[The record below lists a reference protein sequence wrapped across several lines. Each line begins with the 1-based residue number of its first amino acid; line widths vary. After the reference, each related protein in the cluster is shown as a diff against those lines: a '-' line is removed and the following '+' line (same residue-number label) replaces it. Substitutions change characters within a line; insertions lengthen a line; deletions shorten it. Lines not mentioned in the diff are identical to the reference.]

1 MNLDDD
7 YISWSL
13 SEVFSPSWIT
23 WCYKFKCIGCI
34 HHVITACTKPK
45 IQEDKLGCY
54 DVGGGV
60 GWQVCAD
67 AGFFSKVYCCCWES
81 SPLDGDFLI
90 FTLFGFLFWTRYI
103 LSSSFF
109 PLSFLK
115 TFIRLKTC
123 LPWKIKEFKN
133 CKKTTCNLT
142 LKDSS

>member
-1 MNLDDD
+1 MMTIYHDRCLRFLVQAESRGATSVNVLDVSTTSLQHEPNPKYRKTNLGVMM
-7 YISWSL
+7 SVML
-13 SEVFSPSWIT
+13 
-23 WCYKFKCIGCI
+23 
-34 HHVITACTKPK
+34 
-45 IQEDKLGCY
+45 
-54 DVGGGV
+54 VGRCV
-60 GWQVCAD
+60 RMP
-67 AGFFSKVYCCCWES
+67 GFFSKVYYFCWES